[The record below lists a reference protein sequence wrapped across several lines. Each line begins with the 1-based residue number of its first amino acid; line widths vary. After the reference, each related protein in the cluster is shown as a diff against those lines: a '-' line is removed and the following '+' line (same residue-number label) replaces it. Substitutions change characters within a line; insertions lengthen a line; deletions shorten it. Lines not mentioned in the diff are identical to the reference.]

1 MSRWIIA
8 AVVAVAATGLVA
20 GAATAARKDKPA
32 NFRQVLSAKLGQ
44 QLDKP
49 ADDVLAALKAAPKR
63 TKPAAKPKTKAERQA
78 RRAAT
83 QKYRAD
89 WAAAV
94 GKSLG
99 VDAAKVTAAVNA
111 LVRQRLDSLVRDGWL
126 TKEQAA
132 KRQGKLGVGF
142 LRVR

>member
-8 AVVAVAATGLVA
+8 AVLALAATGLVA
-20 GAATAARKDKPA
+20 GGATAAKNDKPA
-32 NFRQVLSAKLGQ
+32 NFRHVLAAKLGA

-63 TKPAAKPKTKAERQA
+63 TKTAKPTTKAERQA

-83 QKYRAD
+83 QTYRAQ

-111 LVRQRLDSLVRDGWL
+111 LVKQRLDSLVHDGWL

-132 KRQGKLGVGF
+132 K
-142 LRVR
+142 

>member
-1 MSRWIIA
+1 MSRWILA
-8 AVVAVAATGLVA
+8 AVVALAATGFVA
-20 GAATAARKDKPA
+20 GAATAAKKDKPA

-49 ADDVLAALKAAPKR
+49 AGDVLAALKAAPKR
-63 TKPAAKPKTKAERQA
+63 TKTAKPTTKAQRQA

-111 LVRQRLDSLVRDGWL
+111 LVKQRLDSLVQDGWL
-126 TKEQAA
+126 TKAQAA